1 MDDRK
6 YFGNWEI
13 ESHIGS
19 GSFGDVYKIKKE
31 EFGITYYSAMKVIHI
46 PQDKDEQRR
55 LYSQGLDSQ
64 SVSDYYSQF
73 ARDFIKEIELMARL
87 QGNTNI
93 VGYNDHIIEDN
104 EDGVGY
110 TIYIRM
116 EFLTPLD
123 AFLSKDNK
131 ARFMTE
137 KEVVKLGIDMCNAL
151 EVCSR
156 LHIIHRDIKPGNIFV
171 SDNGD
176 FKLGD
181 FGIARQ
187 LEKTQSGLSRKGTVN
202 YMAPEVY
209 NGTAYGES
217 VDVYSLGIVLYR
229 LLNCN
234 RIPFFPPYPE
244 PIKYT
249 DSELAFAK
257 RIKGE
262 RIPYIN
268 SISKE
273 LNCILVKACECDPKL
288 RYKNAHELKQD
299 LLKIQGLVDN
309 DKTSVLEDNTI
320 IQNPNSSD
328 MFDDSIGQ
336 KTELLPEVE
345 PIDELNEPVVDKN
358 KKSSKK
364 GIIAVLIAVI
374 LIISIGVGVALST
387 LKKKNADISTTVTTS
402 TVTTTQM
409 FTTEKISEKLT
420 TEKKPTTTT
429 KKVTTTGKPTTTKRV
444 TTTRKPTTT
453 SKKATT
459 TRKPTTTKRV
469 TTTRKPTTQAFDEE
483 W

>member
-1 MDDRK
+1 MNDRK

-46 PQDKDEQRR
+46 PQDKDEQKR
-55 LYSQGLDSQ
+55 LYSQGLDFQ

-73 ARDFIKEIELMARL
+73 ARDFIKEIELMAKL

-93 VGYNDHIIEDN
+93 VGYNDHIIESN
-104 EDGVGY
+104 KNGVGY

-123 AFLSKDNK
+123 SYLSENNK
-131 ARFMTE
+131 PRFMTE
-137 KEVVKLGIDMCNAL
+137 NEVVKLGIDMCNAL

-171 SDNGD
+171 SENGD

-209 NGTAYGES
+209 NGKAYGES
-217 VDVYSLGIVLYR
+217 VDIYSLGIVLYR
-229 LLNCN
+229 LLNRN

-249 DSELAFAK
+249 DSETAFAK

-262 RIPYIN
+262 RIPYLKDV
-268 SISKE
+268 SKE
-273 LNCILVKACECDPKL
+273 LNSILLKACECDPKL
-288 RYKNAHELKQD
+288 RYKNPTEFKQD
-299 LLKIQGLVDN
+299 LLNLKSDTY
-309 DKTSVLEDNTI
+309 DKTSVLQEFVIAKSQDA
-320 IQNPNSSD
+320 
-328 MFDDSIGQ
+328 FDDSIGQ
-336 KTELLPEVE
+336 KTELLPEVKKNDT
-345 PIDELNEPVVDKN
+345 IKVDKKNNN
-358 KKSSKK
+358 KKASIA
-364 GIIAVLIAVI
+364 IILIVVLIVSVI
-374 LIISIGVGVALST
+374 ICVLVSVSNKTDKNVSKANDTSSISVT
-387 LKKKNADISTTVTTS
+387 QSTTITS
-402 TVTTTQM
+402 TKNSITT
-409 FTTEKISEKLT
+409 
-420 TEKKPTTTT
+420 KPTTTEKAVTTKVPTTT
-429 KKVTTTGKPTTTKRV
+429 KKATTMKPKTTQKSTTRKPRTTKRV
-444 TTTRKPTTT
+444 TTTK
-453 SKKATT
+453 
-459 TRKPTTTKRV
+459 KPTTTKQ
-469 TTTRKPTTQAFDEE
+469 TTTTQSFDEE

>member
-6 YFGNWEI
+6 YFGNWKI

-46 PQDKDEQRR
+46 PQDKDEQKR

-104 EDGVGY
+104 EDGIGY

-123 AFLSKDNK
+123 SYLSEDNK
-131 ARFMTE
+131 PRFMTE
-137 KEVVKLGIDMCNAL
+137 KEVIKLGIDMCNAL

-171 SDNGD
+171 SENGD

-273 LNCILVKACECDPKL
+273 LNCILVKACECAPKL

-328 MFDDSIGQ
+328 VFDDSIGQ
-336 KTELLPEVE
+336 KTELLTEIE
-345 PIDELNEPVVDKN
+345 REEESNEIIIENKN
-358 KKSSKK
+358 KGNKK
-364 GIIAVLIAVI
+364 GIIFIIMVIVL
-374 LIISIGVGVALST
+374 LISICVGVAVSASKNKDVKIST
-387 LKKKNADISTTVTTS
+387 LPQSS
-402 TVTTTQM
+402 TVTTTQISTTGIT
-409 FTTEKISEKLT
+409 TTEKTTKEETITEKIT
-420 TEKKPTTTT
+420 TTQKVTTTKKPTATKKATTRKPTTT
-429 KKVTTTGKPTTTKRV
+429 KKVTTTQ
-444 TTTRKPTTT
+444 
-453 SKKATT
+453 S
-459 TRKPTTTKRV
+459 
-469 TTTRKPTTQAFDEE
+469 FDEE